1 MEKDGSLSD
10 YGKKEQSAS
19 TGGFRMFRNLV
30 RFATL
35 DVTCSIFTDLKREH
49 NAVAEA
55 RKLKIPIVAIVDTNC
70 DPTLVSHP
78 IPGNDDSIRSIRLI
92 LSAIAE
98 RLQNS
103 RPKPIETSSEADAT
117 DNSGEAEVTPVAP
130 PVEAAPVE
138 AAPCT

>member
-1 MEKDGSLSD
+1 
-10 YGKKEQSAS
+10 
-19 TGGFRMFRNLV
+19 MFRNLDGI
-30 RFATL
+30 RHL
-35 DVTCSIFTDLKREH
+35 DKSPDAIFIIDLKREH

-130 PVEAAPVE
+130 LS
-138 AAPCT
+138 